1 MAPTGGNM
9 QTVYTYDVKCVL
21 GIAYTFG
28 WKAEKKSYGYD
39 SKILQKQRKVGL
51 AHFVLSLT
59 QS

>member
-28 WKAEKKSYGYD
+28 WKAEKKSLYVFQGNTGWP
-39 SKILQKQRKVGL
+39 QKVDPMK
-51 AHFVLSLT
+51 HF
-59 QS
+59 